1 MALPFVLT
9 TAGEAARSSSP
20 SDPAAADLRVVA
32 LGGGTGLPTVLQG
45 LRAGLFDARL
55 WDPERDQTRLTA
67 IATVADDGGSSGKL
81 RATHHLPSPGDIR
94 NCLLALAGGDQTLA
108 DVFAFRFADG
118 SDVAGHSL
126 GNLILTALTEL
137 ERDFAKAVA
146 RVGRLL
152 SVRGRVLP
160 ATAGN
165 VTLHAELSDGTVI
178 EGESRIASARSPIR
192 RVRLNPV
199 DAPALPEAVDALE
212 RAHLIV
218 LGPGSL
224 YSSLVAAL
232 LPRGI
237 AEAITRSRARVVH
250 VMNLM
255 TEPGETDGHTA
266 VDHLIAVRRHAPTMP
281 IHDVLISTAPLA
293 PEQIARYGAQGAMPV
308 AADVALLKALG
319 HAVHE
324 CDLLAAGD
332 DVRHDPG
339 KLARSLLTLAYRSGA
354 RASA

>member
-1 MALPFVLT
+1 MAAPSILT
-9 TAGEAARSSSP
+9 TANEASRVSLPGHGAP
-20 SDPAAADLRVVA
+20 PDLRVVA
-32 LGGGTGLPTVLQG
+32 LGGGTGLPTVLRG
-45 LRAGLFDARL
+45 LRAGLFESSP

-81 RATHHLPSPGDIR
+81 RATYQLPSPGDVR
-94 NCLLALAGGDQTLA
+94 NCLLALAGGDQTLS
-108 DVFAFRFADG
+108 DVFAFRFAGG
-118 SDVAGHSL
+118 SEVAGHSL
-126 GNLILTALTEL
+126 GNLILTALTAL
-137 ERDFAKAVA
+137 ERDFSKAVA

-152 SVRGRVLP
+152 SVRGVVLP
-160 ATAGN
+160 ATTRN

-178 EGESRIASARSPIR
+178 EGESRIATARSPIR
-192 RVRLNPV
+192 KVRLHPA
-199 DAPALPEAVDALE
+199 DTLALPEAVDAIE

-232 LPRGI
+232 LPGGI
-237 AEAITRSRARVVH
+237 AEAISRSRARVVH

-266 VDHLIAVRRHAPTMP
+266 VDHLMAVRRHAPTMP
-281 IHDVLISTAPLA
+281 IHDILINTAPIA
-293 PEQIARYGAQGAMPV
+293 AEQIARYGAQGAVPV
-308 AADVALLKALG
+308 AADVVLLKALG

-324 CDLLAAGD
+324 GDLLASD
-332 DVRHDPG
+332 DGVRHDPG
-339 KLARSLLTLAYRSGA
+339 KLARALLTLAYRCGS

>member
-1 MALPFVLT
+1 VALY
-9 TAGEAARSSSP
+9 EASLLSLPGDVAFS
-20 SDPAAADLRVVA
+20 DLRVVA
-32 LGGGTGLPTVLQG
+32 LGGGTGLPTVLRG
-45 LRAGLFDARL
+45 LRAGLFNSYA

-81 RATHHLPSPGDIR
+81 RAAYHLPAPGDIR
-94 NCLLALAGGDQTLA
+94 NCLLALAEGDPVLA
-108 DVFAFRFADG
+108 GMFAFRFNGG
-118 SDVAGHSL
+118 SEVAGHSL
-126 GNLILTALTEL
+126 GNLILTALAEL
-137 ERDFAKAVA
+137 EHDFCKAVG

-152 SVRGRVLP
+152 SVRGLVLP
-160 ATAGN
+160 ATADD

-192 RVRLNPV
+192 KMRLHPA
-199 DAPALPEAVDALE
+199 DADGLPEALDALE

-224 YSSLVAAL
+224 YSSLVATL

-266 VDHLIAVRRHAPTMP
+266 ADHLIAIRRHAPTMP
-281 IHDVLISTAPLA
+281 IHDILINTAPLA
-293 PEQIARYGAQGAMPV
+293 PEQIARYRAQGSVPV
-308 AADVALLKALG
+308 TADAALLKALG

-324 CDLLAAGD
+324 CDLLASGD
-332 DVRHDPG
+332 EVRHDPA
-339 KLARSLLTLAYRSGA
+339 KLAATLLDLAYGSGSGLS
-354 RASA
+354 R

>member
-1 MALPFVLT
+1 MAASSVAG
-9 TAGEAARSSSP
+9 TANEESRLSP
-20 SDPAAADLRVVA
+20 PGDGALLDLRVVA
-32 LGGGTGLPTVLQG
+32 LGGGTGLPTVLRG
-45 LRAGLFDARL
+45 LRAGLFESHP
-55 WDPERDQTRLTA
+55 WDLERDQTRLTA

-81 RATHHLPSPGDIR
+81 RATYHLPSPGDIR
-94 NCLLALAGGDQTLA
+94 NCLLALAGGDPMLS
-108 DVFAFRFADG
+108 DVFAFRFAGG
-118 SDVAGHSL
+118 SEVAGHSL

-137 ERDFAKAVA
+137 EADFSKAVA

-152 SVRGRVLP
+152 SIRGLVLP
-160 ATAGN
+160 ATSQN
-165 VTLHAELSDGTVI
+165 VALQAELSDGTVI
-178 EGESRIASARSPIR
+178 EGESRIATARSPIR
-192 RVRLNPV
+192 KVRLSPTDTV
-199 DAPALPEAVDALE
+199 ALPEAVEALE

-237 AEAITRSRARVVH
+237 AEAIARSRARVVH

-266 VDHLIAVRRHAPTMP
+266 ADHLMAIRRHAPTMP
-281 IHDVLISTAPLA
+281 IHDILVNTAPFT
-293 PEQIARYGAQGAMPV
+293 PEQIGRYGAQGAVPV
-308 AADVALLKALG
+308 AADLALMRAMG

-339 KLARSLLTLAYRSGA
+339 KLARALLTLAYRCGSRAGA
-354 RASA
+354 

>member
-1 MALPFVLT
+1 MAASSAVA
-9 TAGEAARSSSP
+9 TANDAARVNSP
-20 SDPAAADLRVVA
+20 EDGGLPALRVVA
-32 LGGGTGLPTVLQG
+32 LGGGTGLPAVLRG
-45 LRAGLFDARL
+45 LRAGLFESHP
-55 WDPERDQTRLTA
+55 WDPARDQTRLTA

-81 RATHHLPSPGDIR
+81 RATYRLPSPGDVR
-94 NCLLALAGGDQTLA
+94 NCLLALAGGDAALS
-108 DVFAFRFADG
+108 DVFDFRFAGG
-118 SDVAGHSL
+118 SEVAGHNL

-137 ERDFAKAVA
+137 EQDFSKAVA

-152 SVRGRVLP
+152 SIRGLVLP
-160 ATAGN
+160 ATGQN

-192 RVRLNPV
+192 RVRLHPA
-199 DAPALPEAVDALE
+199 DAVALPEAIDALE

-218 LGPGSL
+218 IGPGSL

-237 AEAITRSRARVVH
+237 AEAITRSRARVVQ

-266 VDHLIAVRRHAPTMP
+266 VDHLMAIRRHAPTMP
-281 IHDVLISTAPLA
+281 IHDILVSTTPFA
-293 PEQIARYGAQGAMPV
+293 PEPLARYGAQGAVPV
-308 AADVALLKALG
+308 RADLALLKALG
-319 HAVHE
+319 HSVHE
-324 CDLLAAGD
+324 CDLLASGD

-339 KLARSLLTLAYRSGA
+339 KLARALLMLADRSGS
-354 RASA
+354 RAGA

>member
-1 MALPFVLT
+1 VAVQEASRLSLP
-9 TAGEAARSSSP
+9 GDAAFS
-20 SDPAAADLRVVA
+20 DLRMVA
-32 LGGGTGLPTVLQG
+32 LGGGTGLPTVLRG
-45 LRAGLFDARL
+45 LRAGLFDSYAC
-55 WDPERDQTRLTA
+55 DPERDQTRLTA

-81 RATHHLPSPGDIR
+81 RAAYHLPSPGDIR
-94 NCLLALAGGDQTLA
+94 NCLLALAEGDPVLA
-108 DVFAFRFADG
+108 GMFAFCFNGG
-118 SDVAGHSL
+118 SEVAGHSL

-137 ERDFAKAVA
+137 ERDFSKAVG
-146 RVGRLL
+146 RVSRLL
-152 SVRGRVLP
+152 SVRGLVLP
-160 ATAGN
+160 ATADN

-178 EGESRIASARSPIR
+178 EGESHIASARSPIR
-192 RVRLNPV
+192 KVRLHPV
-199 DAPALPEAVDALE
+199 DAVALPEAVDALE

-266 VDHLIAVRRHAPTMP
+266 ADHLMAVRRHAPAMP
-281 IHDVLISTAPLA
+281 IHDILVNTAPLT
-293 PEQIARYGAQGAMPV
+293 PEQIARYCAQGAVPV
-308 AADVALLKALG
+308 TADVALLKALG

-332 DVRHDPG
+332 EVRHDPA
-339 KLARSLLTLAYRSGA
+339 KLARTVLNLAYRSGS

>member
-1 MALPFVLT
+1 MAVPSIVT
-9 TAGEAARSSSP
+9 TAHEATRVSLP
-20 SDPAAADLRVVA
+20 SDGTLSDLRVVA
-32 LGGGTGLPTVLQG
+32 LGGGTGLPTVLRG
-45 LRAGLFDARL
+45 LRAGLFESSP

-81 RATHHLPSPGDIR
+81 RATYHLPSPGDIR
-94 NCLLALAGGDQTLA
+94 NCLLALAGGDPALA
-108 DVFAFRFADG
+108 EVFAFRFASG
-118 SDVAGHSL
+118 SEVAGHSL
-126 GNLILTALTEL
+126 GNLILTALAEL
-137 ERDFAKAVA
+137 ERDFSKAVA

-152 SVRGRVLP
+152 SVRGQVLP
-160 ATAGN
+160 STTDN

-192 RVRLNPV
+192 KVRLHPV
-199 DAPALPEAVDALE
+199 DTLALPEAVDALE

-237 AEAITRSRARVVH
+237 ADAITRSRARVVH

-266 VDHLIAVRRHAPTMP
+266 VDHLMAVRRHAPTMP
-281 IHDVLISTAPLA
+281 IHDILVSTAPLA
-293 PEQIARYGAQGAMPV
+293 PEQIARYGAQGAVPV
-308 AADVALLKALG
+308 PPDVALLKALG

-332 DVRHDPG
+332 EVRHDPG
-339 KLARSLLTLAYRSGA
+339 KLARALLTLAYHSGS

>member
-1 MALPFVLT
+1 MAALSVVT
-9 TAGEAARSSSP
+9 TAHEASYLSVSGDGAQS
-20 SDPAAADLRVVA
+20 DLRVVA
-32 LGGGTGLPTVLQG
+32 LGGGTGLPMVLRG
-45 LRAGLFDARL
+45 LRAGLFDSL
-55 WDPERDQTRLTA
+55 PWNPERDQARLTA

-81 RATHHLPSPGDIR
+81 RATYQLPSPGDVR
-94 NCLLALAGGDQTLA
+94 NCLLALAGGDPTLSE
-108 DVFAFRFADG
+108 VFAFRFSG
-118 SDVAGHSL
+118 ESEVAGHSL

-137 ERDFAKAVA
+137 EHDFPKAVA

-160 ATAGN
+160 ATSRN

-192 RVRLNPV
+192 KVRLHPA
-199 DAPALPEAVDALE
+199 DAFGLPEAVDALE

-224 YSSLVAAL
+224 YSSLVATL

-237 AEAITRSRARVVH
+237 AEAIARSRARVVH

-266 VDHLIAVRRHAPTMP
+266 ADHLMAIRRHAPTMP
-281 IHDVLISTAPLA
+281 IHDILVNTTPIA
-293 PEQIARYGAQGAMPV
+293 PEPLARYGAKGAVPV
-308 AADVALLKALG
+308 AADLALLKALG

-324 CDLLAAGD
+324 CDLLASGD
-332 DVRHDPG
+332 EVRHDPA
-339 KLARSLLTLAYRSGA
+339 KLARTLLNLAYRSGS

>member
-1 MALPFVLT
+1 MAVSSVFT
-9 TAGEAARSSSP
+9 TASEAARVSP
-20 SDPAAADLRVVA
+20 AGNGAVPDLRVVA
-32 LGGGTGLPTVLQG
+32 LGGGTGLPTVLRG
-45 LRAGLFDARL
+45 LRATLFESYP
-55 WDPERDQTRLTA
+55 WDPERDQPRLTA

-81 RATHHLPSPGDIR
+81 RATYQLPSPGDVR
-94 NCLLALAGGDQTLA
+94 NCLLALAGGDPTLS
-108 DVFAFRFADG
+108 DVFAFRFGGG
-118 SDVAGHSL
+118 SEVAGHSL

-137 ERDFAKAVA
+137 ERDFSKAVA

-152 SVRGRVLP
+152 AVRGLVLP
-160 ATAGN
+160 ATTRN

-178 EGESRIASARSPIR
+178 EGESRIAGARSPIR
-192 RVRLNPV
+192 KVRLHPG
-199 DAPALPEAVDALE
+199 DTLALPEAVAALE

-232 LPRGI
+232 LPRGM
-237 AEAITRSRARVVH
+237 AEAIARSRARVVH

-266 VDHLIAVRRHAPTMP
+266 VDHLMAIRRHAPTMP
-281 IHDVLISTAPLA
+281 IHDILVNSTPFT
-293 PEQIARYGAQGAMPV
+293 PEQVARYGAQGAVPV
-308 AADVALLKALG
+308 AADLALLKALG

-324 CDLLAAGD
+324 CDLLASGD
-332 DVRHDPG
+332 EVRHDPG
-339 KLARSLLTLAYRSGA
+339 KLARALLGLADRCGS